1 MLSKEYINDL
11 IAKVYLEILEEDFIN
26 KKDEYFTGPNS
37 IVESI
42 NIIQMISAI
51 EDDLELNNV
60 VGYDLLERVFE
71 NDSLTYSQLSELIYN
86 DLIK

>member
-26 KKDEYFTGPNS
+26 KKDENFTGPNS

-86 DLIK
+86 DFIK

>member
-11 IAKVYLEILEEDFIN
+11 ISKVYLEILEEEFIN

-42 NIIQMISAI
+42 NIIQIISAI
-51 EDDLELNNV
+51 EDDLELNNIE
-60 VGYDLLERVFE
+60 GYDLLERVFE

>member
-11 IAKVYLEILEEDFIN
+11 ISKVYLEILEEEFIN

-60 VGYDLLERVFE
+60 EGYDLLEKVFE

-86 DLIK
+86 DLNK

>member
-11 IAKVYLEILEEDFIN
+11 IAKVYLEILEEEFVN

-51 EDDLELNNV
+51 EDDLELNNI

-86 DLIK
+86 DFIK

>member
-51 EDDLELNNV
+51 EDDLELNNI

-86 DLIK
+86 DFIK

>member
-11 IAKVYLEILEEDFIN
+11 IAKVYLEILEEEFVN

-37 IVESI
+37 VVESI

-51 EDDLELNNV
+51 EDDLELNNIE
-60 VGYDLLERVFE
+60 GYDLLERVFE

-86 DLIK
+86 DFIK

>member
-11 IAKVYLEILEEDFIN
+11 IAKVYLEILEEEFVN

-86 DLIK
+86 DFIK

>member
-1 MLSKEYINDL
+1 MLSKEYLDDL
-11 IAKVYLEILEEDFIN
+11 ISKVYLEILEEEFVN

-37 IVESI
+37 VVESI

-51 EDDLELNNV
+51 EDDLELNNIE
-60 VGYDLLERVFE
+60 GYDLLERVFE

-86 DLIK
+86 DLNK

>member
-86 DLIK
+86 DFIK